1 MNDVKKDIFH
11 GLLYL
16 PAPFSLEGKI
26 RVIFVACDLR
36 KESSERM
43 GDEMIV
49 TVEELKRLED
59 TDIRDLR
66 REDLDNAGDIV
77 IDRQKSANQRMR
89 EFLEKTKNP
98 YAENVGE
105 YILQVTYSK
114 TSEETLEALRKKH
127 EALME
132 QLSEAENKIRELNR
146 MKVHENFAVTRLTD
160 GLLDE
165 YVESIEVHL
174 GNEVKI
180 SWK

>member
-1 MNDVKKDIFH
+1 M
-11 GLLYL
+11 
-16 PAPFSLEGKI
+16 EGKI

-36 KESSERM
+36 KESSERT
-43 GDEMIV
+43 GDKNDRDIV

-77 IDRQKSANQRMR
+77 IDRLKPANQRMR

-114 TSEETLEALRKKH
+114 TTEETLEDK
-127 EALME
+127 MI
-132 QLSEAENKIRELNR
+132 QLAKR
-146 MKVHENFAVTRLTD
+146 MTRIPL
-160 GLLDE
+160 
-165 YVESIEVHL
+165 
-174 GNEVKI
+174 
-180 SWK
+180 